1 MLQQLLG
8 TSPTGVEV
16 RGEGGEK
23 SVEYPERAFSLLRD
37 MESIRYQAEAEETA
51 ADDEGGEEEDEDD
64 YWDGKFVNNIQEEG
78 EEG

>member
-1 MLQQLLG
+1 
-8 TSPTGVEV
+8 
-16 RGEGGEK
+16 
-23 SVEYPERAFSLLRD
+23 